1 MKGRVR
7 GLARTVPDCCSADR
21 CDRDD
26 CKVSLAETPPERV
39 LIDMDC
45 RNHQIQDDQKR
56 CDYLFIGEENNTRW
70 VAPIELKSGRVKSVT
85 AVRNQLEGGAK
96 VANGWLRKSIPFK
109 FVPVLVH
116 GKSIHPFDIKRL
128 RAKKIQLRGKKVAI
142 ALLRCGGRLVN
153 VLPRDTDSH
162 QKTRTAVRR
171 VI

>member
-21 CDRDD
+21 CDRDG
-26 CKVSLAETPPERV
+26 CKVSLVDAPPKRV

-56 CDYLFIGEENNTRW
+56 CDYLFIGEENNIRW
-70 VAPIELKSGRVKSVT
+70 VASIELKSGRVKSVT
-85 AVRNQLEGGAK
+85 TVRNQLEGGAK

-116 GKSIHPFDIKRL
+116 GKSIHPSDLKRL
-128 RAKKIQLRGKKVAI
+128 RAEKIQLRGKKMGI
-142 ALLRCGGRLVN
+142 ALLRCGGRLAN
-153 VLPRDTDSH
+153 ALRRDTDSP
-162 QKTRTAVRR
+162 QET
-171 VI
+171 